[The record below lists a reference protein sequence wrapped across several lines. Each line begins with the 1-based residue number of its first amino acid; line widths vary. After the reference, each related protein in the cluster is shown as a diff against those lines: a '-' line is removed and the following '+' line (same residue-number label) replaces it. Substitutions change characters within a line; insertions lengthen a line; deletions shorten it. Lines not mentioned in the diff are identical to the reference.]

1 MSRIGNKPV
10 VIPSGVKVA
19 VDGQNVSVEGPK
31 GKLQQTFR
39 PEVKI
44 ALDDDSKH
52 VVVSVDSSERE
63 VRAFH
68 GLTRSLIQ
76 NMVVGVQEGYA
87 HLAGHKGQV
96 HLVQHQP
103 IMKIFVVAL
112 LDSL

>member
-44 ALDDDSKH
+44 
-52 VVVSVDSSERE
+52 
-63 VRAFH
+63 
-68 GLTRSLIQ
+68 
-76 NMVVGVQEGYA
+76 NGVYNECG
-87 HLAGHKGQV
+87 
-96 HLVQHQP
+96 
-103 IMKIFVVAL
+103 
-112 LDSL
+112 